1 MDGSTLMENSNEQA
15 DATRLDPTTIIILVM
30 VTLVKLQAQMAGH
43 LLKKA
48 DTCE

>member
-30 VTLVKLQAQMAGH
+30 VTLVKLQALAF
-43 LLKKA
+43 A
-48 DTCE
+48 

>member
-1 MDGSTLMENSNEQA
+1 MEVSTHMENSGEQA
-15 DATRLDPTTIIILVM
+15 DATTIIILVM
-30 VTLVKLQAQMAGH
+30 VTLVKLQAQMAWH